1 MATCGLWPGR
11 LHLTAVVA
19 DDDGKAGS
27 PLLVARTDDARWDF
41 LQHLDATEGLDC
53 ELVVPEG
60 LLVIDPIAEL
70 ALCHGLTVW
79 IAPWQWV
86 HAIRQAAGLATGPP
100 KRSAAMIAR
109 LPLTAFRAE
118 LRRSTRPHEHQ
129 LTMF

>member
-27 PLLVARTDDARWDF
+27 ALLVARNDDARWEL
-41 LQHLDATEGLDC
+41 LQHLDVTEGLDY

-60 LLVIDPIAEL
+60 LLVIDPIADL
-70 ALCHGLTVW
+70 ALRHGRTVW

-86 HAIRQAAGLATGPP
+86 DAIRQVAGLAKGPP
-100 KRSAAMIAR
+100 RRSAAMIAR
-109 LPLTAFRAE
+109 LPLTPFRAQ
-118 LRRSTRPHEHQ
+118 LRRAAGPDRRQ
-129 LTMF
+129 FTMF